1 MKKTNPK
8 SSLEIWSA
16 RYIMIADPELRDE
29 EDKEAV
35 IIQIEHA
42 TGDDY
47 LVEVLRPE
55 EGAGHGNN

>member
-1 MKKTNPK
+1 MIKTNPR

-16 RYIMIADPELRDE
+16 RYIMIAEPELRDE

-35 IIQIEHA
+35 IIQMEHA
-42 TGDDY
+42 NGDDY

-55 EGAGHGNN
+55 KGAGHGDN